1 MMEKIS
7 EFEMAD
13 YLDAPK
19 KQQIYLDTIAE
30 EGTNEEFL
38 KALETVAKAQGMT
51 KTAKKANIS
60 RDGLY
65 KALSPNGNPTFET
78 MRNILKAI
86 GFTISVK
93 PIN

>member
-13 YLDAPK
+13 YLDTPK